1 LAKVLD
7 KCYKSIEA
15 ITSLSLN
22 ADDTKVLHKYD
33 KIPELVHMDP
43 ASTLAVLKP
52 QN

>member
-1 LAKVLD
+1 MLQVNRSN
-7 KCYKSIEA
+7 YFIV
-15 ITSLSLN
+15 LN